1 MEMKKQTELLGTQKI
16 TTLLRNLSIP
26 AMIGM
31 FVMTLYNVVDT
42 IFISYGVGIDAVAGT
57 TVAFPLMMIV
67 MAISAAL
74 GVGGASVISRRLGEQ
89 RGNEANLVFGNI
101 ISMIIIVSVA
111 GLLIAF
117 FSLEPLLVLFG
128 ATPSTLGYAMDY
140 MFPIMFGTFFFSFG
154 FATNNIVRSEGN
166 ARFAMMTMIVP
177 AVINIALDPIFI
189 FVMDME
195 VQGAAIATVISQAS
209 VTLMIFNYFRKGKSS
224 LSLSMKDLALKW
236 AILKEVMAIGMPAFV
251 QQAAGSIMMIAIN
264 SMLIQ
269 FGSEFYVGIYGLI
282 QRILMFTIIPIMGV
296 MQGMMPIV
304 GYNYGAKHYERMR
317 ETIWITMK
325 IVTACAT
332 LIMLLLVIIPSPFL
346 RIFTA
351 DPEVIKEGS
360 KAMRILFIAF
370 FVVGVQVVAGGLYQ
384 ALGKPKQAL
393 ILSLSRQILM
403 LIPLVL
409 ILPHYFGVIGV
420 WLAFPISDVLSFI
433 ITAILL
439 YRDRNTMLVK
449 GKNEDNDEDESKV
462 ALEV

>member
-101 ISMIIIVSVA
+101 ISMIIVVSVV
-111 GLLIAF
+111 GLIIAF

-189 FVMDME
+189 FAMDMG

-209 VTLMIFNYFRKGKSS
+209 VTLMIFNYFLKGKSS

-332 LIMLLLVIIPSPFL
+332 VITLLLVIIPSPFL

-360 KAMRILFIAF
+360 QAMRILFIAF
-370 FVVGVQVVAGGLYQ
+370 FFVGVQVVAGGLYQ

-393 ILSLSRQILM
+393 VLSLSRQILM

-420 WLAFPISDVLSFI
+420 WLAFPISDVLAFI
-433 ITAILL
+433 LTAILL
-439 YRDRNTMLVK
+439 YRDRDTMLVK
-449 GKNEDNDEDESKV
+449 GKNEDKDEDESKV
-462 ALEV
+462 AVQV

>member
-1 MEMKKQTELLGTQKI
+1 MKKQTELLGTQKI

-189 FVMDME
+189 FVMDMG

-209 VTLMIFNYFRKGKSS
+209 VTLMIFNYFLKGKSS

-360 KAMRILFIAF
+360 QAMRILFIAF

-433 ITAILL
+433 LTAILL
-439 YRDRNTMLVK
+439 YRDRDTMLVK
-449 GKNEDNDEDESKV
+449 GKHEDKNEDESNV

>member
-1 MEMKKQTELLGTQKI
+1 MKKQTELLGTQKI

-189 FVMDME
+189 FVMDMG

>member
-1 MEMKKQTELLGTQKI
+1 MKKQTELLGTQKI

-189 FVMDME
+189 FVMDMG

-209 VTLMIFNYFRKGKSS
+209 VTLMIFNYFLKGKSS

-360 KAMRILFIAF
+360 QAMRILFIAF

-433 ITAILL
+433 LTAILL
-439 YRDRNTMLVK
+439 YRDRDTMLVK
-449 GKNEDNDEDESKV
+449 GKHEDKNEDESKV

>member
-1 MEMKKQTELLGTQKI
+1 MKKQTELLGTQKI

-189 FVMDME
+189 FVMDMG

-209 VTLMIFNYFRKGKSS
+209 VTLMIFNYFLKGKSS

-360 KAMRILFIAF
+360 QAMRILFIAF

-433 ITAILL
+433 LTAILL
-439 YRDRNTMLVK
+439 YRDRDTILVK
-449 GKNEDNDEDESKV
+449 GKHEDKNEDESNV